1 VKFGQTFCAVRKKLL
16 VTLCYSNSNS
26 NFNYSNYYYLLKRNY
41 NFNYSYLDIEIMNQS
56 PASNSAHSFVSFDDE
71 RPPPL
76 QSSYTTDLLYTPSN
90 RTVSLE
96 KPPYSYV
103 ALISLAIKSHPHRRM
118 TVAEIYR
125 YIENHFPYYSSLQGS
140 AKRGWQN
147 SIRHNLSLNT
157 CFIKIPKENMLSCS
171 DRKGNYWTLAPDCDD
186 MFSDGNFK
194 RRKRIIKKTSPDE
207 RAYYTWPSFDP
218 RQEFIS
224 STPYRQSDQWS
235 FYPTEIMRNEISMQR
250 CLPPNQNNM
259 RSFFQ
264 LPMQT
269 QNSTFVAN
277 TLTTTTTTTTT
288 IPNNNNNIFLP
299 SLGPSLASPGQAN
312 LTPAST
318 PIYLPTNI

>member
-1 VKFGQTFCAVRKKLL
+1 
-16 VTLCYSNSNS
+16 
-26 NFNYSNYYYLLKRNY
+26 
-41 NFNYSYLDIEIMNQS
+41 MNRP

-76 QSSYTTDLLYTPSN
+76 QSSYTRDLLYTSSN
-90 RTVSLE
+90 RTVTLE

-125 YIENHFPYYSSLQGS
+125 YIENHFPYYNSLQGN

-157 CFIKIPKENMLSCS
+157 CFIKIPKENLLSCS

-207 RAYYTWPSFDP
+207 RTYYTWPSFDT
-218 RQEFIS
+218 RQEFINS
-224 STPYRQSDQWS
+224 VPYRQSDQQWN

-264 LPMQT
+264 LPMET

-277 TLTTTTTTTTT
+277 TTTATTT
-288 IPNNNNNIFLP
+288 ITNNNNNAFLP
-299 SLGPSLASPGQAN
+299 SLASSGQAN
-312 LTPAST
+312 PTPAST
-318 PIYLPTNI
+318 PIYLPTNM